1 MNIDKVCK
9 RIAKE
14 LNENPEDVKQIV
26 MHQF

>member
-9 RIAKE
+9 CIAKE
-14 LNENPEDVKQIV
+14 LNEDQEDVKQII